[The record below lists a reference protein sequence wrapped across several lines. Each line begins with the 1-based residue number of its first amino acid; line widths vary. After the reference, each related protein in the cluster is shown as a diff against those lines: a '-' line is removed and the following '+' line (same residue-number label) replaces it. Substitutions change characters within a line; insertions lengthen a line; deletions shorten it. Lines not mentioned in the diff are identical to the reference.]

1 VERQLSAAS
10 PATPEQVDALSRTI
24 NTSSMARLRA
34 ALLTSL
40 LTSLLAPVIA
50 STTPAFAWRRD
61 GSSDLDSSS
70 STETAL
76 VSRRRRYRSRAA
88 GLTRAPVTRA
98 LLIGNGAAFLVT
110 TQRRGV
116 FDMLAKNDMLL
127 RSGPPQYYR
136 LVTACFLHASI
147 PHILVNSMSLNNLG
161 PAVEQWFGAERF
173 VCTYLVSGVAGNML
187 SYGVGRSPLSVGAS
201 GAIFGLLGAWGVFLK
216 RNEGVFNPGVVQA
229 SLSGLVQT
237 CALNAAM
244 GMQARSIDNMG
255 HLGGLLGGA
264 ACSFL
269 FGPRLVANPYTGAIV
284 DKPLLQLPGSGRR
297 PRRRQRR

>member
-1 VERQLSAAS
+1 M
-10 PATPEQVDALSRTI
+10 T
-24 NTSSMARLRA
+24 RLRA
-34 ALLTSL
+34 ALLT
-40 LTSLLAPVIA
+40 TSLLASLPPPVIA
-50 STTPAFAWRRD
+50 STTPAFACHGRDPDGWR
-61 GSSDLDSSS
+61 

-76 VSRRRRYRSRAA
+76 VSRRGRHRSRAA

-110 TQRRGV
+110 MQRRGI
-116 FDMLAKNDMLL
+116 FDLLAKNDMLL
-127 RSGPPQYYR
+127 GRGQVYR

-161 PAVEQWFGAERF
+161 PSVEQWFGAERF
-173 VCTYLVSGVAGNML
+173 VCTYLVSGVAGNVL

-229 SLSGLVQT
+229 SLTGLVQT

-269 FGPRLVANPYTGAIV
+269 FGPRLLANPYTGTIV
-284 DKPLLQLPGSGRR
+284 DEPLLQLPGSGRR
-297 PRRRQRR
+297 LRRGSGKLGGGPGRRFQGHY

>member
-1 VERQLSAAS
+1 M
-10 PATPEQVDALSRTI
+10 T
-24 NTSSMARLRA
+24 RLRVA
-34 ALLTSL
+34 ILTSL
-40 LTSLLAPVIA
+40 LLPPVIG
-50 STTPAFAWRRD
+50 STTPAFAWRRA

-110 TQRRGV
+110 MQRRGI
-116 FDMLAKNDMLL
+116 FDLLAKNDMLL
-127 RSGPPQYYR
+127 RRGPAQSYR

-161 PAVEQWFGAERF
+161 PSVEQWFGAERF

-201 GAIFGLLGAWGVFLK
+201 GSIFGLLGAWGVFLK

-269 FGPRLVANPYTGAIV
+269 FGPRLLANPYTGAIV

-297 PRRRQRR
+297 QRGRGRGGSRR

>member
-1 VERQLSAAS
+1 M
-10 PATPEQVDALSRTI
+10 T
-24 NTSSMARLRA
+24 RLRA

-40 LTSLLAPVIA
+40 LASLLPPVIA

-61 GSSDLDSSS
+61 GSSDLDGSA
-70 STETAL
+70 ETAL

-110 TQRRGV
+110 MQRRGI
-116 FDMLAKNDMLL
+116 FDLLAKNDMLL
-127 RSGPPQYYR
+127 RRGPAQSYR

-161 PAVEQWFGAERF
+161 PSVEQWFGAERF

-264 ACSFL
+264 ACSYL
-269 FGPRLVANPYTGAIV
+269 FGPRLLANPYTGTIV

-297 PRRRQRR
+297 GSGGGRRVRR

>member
-1 VERQLSAAS
+1 M
-10 PATPEQVDALSRTI
+10 T
-24 NTSSMARLRA
+24 RLRT

-40 LTSLLAPVIA
+40 LASLLPPVIA

-61 GSSDLDSSS
+61 GSSDLDGSA
-70 STETAL
+70 ETAL

-110 TQRRGV
+110 MQRRGI
-116 FDMLAKNDMLL
+116 FDLLAKNDMLL
-127 RSGPPQYYR
+127 RRGPAQSYR

-161 PAVEQWFGAERF
+161 PSVEQWFGAERF

-264 ACSFL
+264 ACSYL
-269 FGPRLVANPYTGAIV
+269 FGPRLLANPYTGTIV
-284 DKPLLQLPGSGRR
+284 
-297 PRRRQRR
+297 